1 MKKKQR
7 CLLKRFAALVAALIL
22 CFSISSP
29 ALAAFDDDFDLP
41 SQYLFD
47 KHSRQWYILFLNDY
61 VYFFP
66 FSFSVGPS
74 GASSGFGV
82 PTSPFSADLVTT
94 SSESYTFYYL
104 DAVSPYCLHNRFPL
118 PIGYGYA
125 SIGFVP
131 DVTTLSLIQNNSG
144 GVRYFVGDSS
154 DFPYGSQGHYDSGF
168 KSGDVS
174 GYIYRLP
181 AFYKST
187 ISNNTSWGM
196 FSAPSSYITSSD
208 YSAFHSLTEFY
219 PLSFYAGD
227 YEFTLPYPSDKIIY
241 SNHLIYAASLYRS
254 SYGSFLTSDS
264 LAHAI
269 FFRMP
274 ETTFTALYGNRYS
287 SGSWFPSDEELQNLQ
302 DELVTQFGVDSH
314 TLDTS
319 KKSLESYMDTP
330 SVSSEVAS
338 GASGL
343 LNGIFQ
349 NLGTFLFSV
358 SLLCFGAV
366 VLRMFIRKAVDG

>member
-7 CLLKRFAALVAALIL
+7 CLFKRFAALVAALVL

-29 ALAAFDDDFDLP
+29 ALAAFDDDFNLP

-47 KHSRQWYILFLNDY
+47 KHARQWYIITHNDY

-66 FSFSVGPS
+66 LSFSVGS
-74 GASSGFGV
+74 FGASSGFGA

-94 SSESYTFYYL
+94 STASYTFYYL
-104 DAVSPYCLHNRFPL
+104 DAVSPYWLHNRFPL

-131 DVTTLSLIQNNSG
+131 DVSTLPLIQNNSG

-154 DFPYGSQGHYDSGF
+154 DLPFGSQGHYDSVS
-168 KSGDVS
+168 KSGDVT
-174 GYIYRLP
+174 GLIYRLP
-181 AFYKST
+181 AFYKQT

-196 FSAPSSYITSSD
+196 FSGPSSYITSAD

-227 YEFTLPYPSDKIIY
+227 YEFTLPYSSDKIIY
-241 SNHLIYAASLYRS
+241 SNNLIYSASLYRS
-254 SYGSFLTSDS
+254 NYGSFLTSDS
-264 LAHAI
+264 LSHAI

-274 ETTFTALYGNRYS
+274 ESTFTALYGNRYS

-302 DELVTQFGVDSH
+302 DELVTQFGVDSG
-314 TLDTS
+314 TIKSSKDLFESSLDV
-319 KKSLESYMDTP
+319 KSVDSG
-330 SVSSEVAS
+330 VAS
-338 GASGL
+338 GVSGL

-349 NLGTFLFSV
+349 NLGSFLFSV

-366 VLRMFIRKAVDG
+366 ALRICIRKAVDG